1 MAELTSK
8 PLDPST
14 WPDFA
19 RLVEAHRGVWGGC
32 WCMGF
37 HPDGLKGKTAAQ
49 NREEKQER
57 VKTGQTHSALVFD
70 GDDCV
75 GWCQYGP
82 TDELTR
88 IKHRKEYE
96 KELTAL
102 PDWRITCFFVANKR
116 RRQGIAAAALA
127 GALHQIELAGGGT
140 VESYPED
147 TTDRKT
153 SGSFLHNG
161 TLAMFEREGFTRTRQ
176 IGKHAWVVAKTIS

>member
-1 MAELTSK
+1 MSALSVR

-14 WPDFA
+14 WADFA

-37 HPDGLKGKTAAQ
+37 HPEGFGPD
-49 NREEKQER
+49 NRGAKETR
-57 VKTGQTHSALVFD
+57 VRSGQAHAALVFD
-70 GDDCV
+70 GDEAV

-88 IKHRKEYE
+88 IKHRRAYE
-96 KELTAL
+96 KELATL
-102 PDWRITCFFVANKR
+102 PDWRIVCFFVANKR
-116 RRQGIAAAALA
+116 RRHGIASAALA
-127 GALHQIELAGGGT
+127 GALEQIEKAGGGV

-161 TLAMFEREGFTRTRQ
+161 TLAMFERAGFERDRQ
-176 IGKHAWVVAKTIS
+176 IGKHAWVVTKTIP